1 MGRTRLLVRNE
12 KIFWKG
18 QVAKHIYK
26 VEAGCVRTYTKHS
39 DGRHL
44 ILGFYFAGDYF
55 GLEMRKKHNIF
66 AEATTPSS
74 VLIIERK
81 RLASLTVTHTRV
93 SKHMLDITNI
103 ELQRAQN
110 HSLLLRST
118 SDERVARFLLEMT
131 KQDRKKEVYL
141 QMSRRDIADHLD
153 LTIETVARA
162 LTRLNKSSAISVLT
176 QRRVVVHFRKLR
188 VA

>member
-1 MGRTRLLVRNE
+1 MKAVKSISRKSPIDQVGRTRLLVRNE

-26 VEAGCVRTYTKHS
+26 VEVGCVRTYTKHS
-39 DGRHL
+39 DGRRL

-93 SKHMLDITNI
+93 SKHMLDIT
-103 ELQRAQN
+103 
-110 HSLLLRST
+110 
-118 SDERVARFLLEMT
+118 DERVARFLLEMT